1 MGTAQ
6 RVLLKQ
12 GGGQIVL
19 SQACILLDVDLE
31 NIVAPVNFYNQICDN
46 PTVVDAQV
54 HTPLSAHLTSL
65 PNVDSLFQRLSQAFI
80 KHA

>member
-54 HTPLSAHLTSL
+54 HTPLSAHLATL

-80 KHA
+80 KYA